1 MAKKILKD
9 TNKFAKFLSAC
20 KNITGE
26 HPKLMTKGLEFDAA
40 ITEEI
45 FNSSTL
51 QWETGVASNGE
62 AIMSDDCPHEELTWS
77 AIQTE
82 MDRLQAEWD
91 AKEYQRLRKKKN
103 EYPTVEELVVALY
116 EPEDRA
122 DIDARRLATKQ
133 KFPKP

>member
-26 HPKLMTKGLEFDAA
+26 HPKLMTKGLEFGAA

-45 FNSSTL
+45 FNSSVL

-62 AIMSDDCPHEELTWS
+62 AIMSDDCPYPELTWS

-82 MDRLQAEWD
+82 MDRLQGEWD
-91 AKEYQRLRKKKN
+91 AKEYTRKRKA
-103 EYPTVEELVVALY
+103 EYPTIEELVVALY
-116 EPEDRA
+116 DTEDKA
-122 DIDARRLATKQ
+122 AIDAKRAEVKA
-133 KFPKP
+133 KYPK

>member
-9 TNKFAKFLSAC
+9 TNKFVKFLSAC

-40 ITEEI
+40 MTEEI
-45 FNSSTL
+45 FNSSAL

-62 AIMSDDCPHEELTWS
+62 GIFSDDCPHEELTWT

-82 MDRLQAEWD
+82 MDRLKAEWD
-91 AKEYQRLRKKKN
+91 AKDYARKRKD
-103 EYPTVEELVVALY
+103 EYPSVEELVVALY
-116 EPEDRA
+116 DSEDRA
-122 DIDARRLATKQ
+122 AVDEKRAAVKLNYS
-133 KFPKP
+133 KP